1 MMIRA
6 TFSGVSG
13 MGSGRGYLTG
23 LPRGREGVS
32 EGDLFCS
39 VNGIFTSY

>member
-23 LPRGREGVS
+23 LPRGREGVF
-32 EGDLFCS
+32 EAEDRCFE
-39 VNGIFTSY
+39 VDMFED